1 MLTFKGQSMRICYPH
16 NYYGRQASV
25 CGFIFIWL
33 RCRLIWERGAPV
45 NHGDMEGTGPM
56 EREASICHT
65 PKPLPGIFLSFVPPV
80 FSSH

>member
-1 MLTFKGQSMRICYPH
+1 M
-16 NYYGRQASV
+16 
-25 CGFIFIWL
+25 
-33 RCRLIWERGAPV
+33 

>member
-1 MLTFKGQSMRICYPH
+1 M
-16 NYYGRQASV
+16 
-25 CGFIFIWL
+25 
-33 RCRLIWERGAPV
+33 

-80 FSSH
+80 FSSHRDIPFLVFWCWQGL